1 MRENIIVVSVELIEG
16 GVFKLEVLNKDTG
29 EKFNIKSENLFYLV
43 QKSLESKHKEF
54 LEFNQ
59 VLV

>member
-1 MRENIIVVSVELIEG
+1 VRENIIVVSVELIEG
-16 GVFKLEVLNKDTG
+16 GVFKLEMLNKDTG

>member
-16 GVFKLEVLNKDTG
+16 GVFKLEMLNKDTG

>member
-1 MRENIIVVSVELIEG
+1 VRENIIVTSVELIEG
-16 GVFKLEVLNKDTG
+16 GVFKLELLNKDTN
-29 EKFNIKSENLFYLV
+29 EKLYVKSENLFSLV
-43 QKSLESKHKEF
+43 QKALENKNKEF

>member
-1 MRENIIVVSVELIEG
+1 VRENIIVVSVELIEG

-29 EKFNIKSENLFYLV
+29 EKFNVKSENLFYLV

>member
-29 EKFNIKSENLFYLV
+29 EKFNVKSENLFYLV

>member
-1 MRENIIVVSVELIEG
+1 VRDNIIVMSVELVEG
-16 GVFKLEVLNKDTG
+16 GVFKLELLNKDTN
-29 EKFNIKSENLFYLV
+29 EKLYVKSDNLFSLI
-43 QKSLESKHKEF
+43 QKALDSKTKEF

>member
-1 MRENIIVVSVELIEG
+1 VRENIIVVSVELIEG